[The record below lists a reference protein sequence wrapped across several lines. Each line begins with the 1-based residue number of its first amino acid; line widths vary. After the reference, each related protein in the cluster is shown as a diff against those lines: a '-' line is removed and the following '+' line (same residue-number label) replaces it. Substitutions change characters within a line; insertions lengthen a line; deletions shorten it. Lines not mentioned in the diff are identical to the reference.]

1 LEEVTIE
8 VTKTYK
14 AIELFKTMAIMSLSM
29 GSLIL
34 KVNTLK
40 NKLVMGDKEKVMLQE
55 ELDKEKKFQKGY
67 KHNAEILRKN
77 MVEVE

>member
-67 KHNAEILRKN
+67 KHNAKILRKN